1 MDGLVMIAA
10 SVLVL
15 YWIYRA
21 LYHWLHEPRAVNRL
35 ILGSG
40 EPLEPDDEAVL
51 LLESCGYAV
60 SSGKHR
66 LPIELELDGKPLQSR
81 IYVDYIAEKDGL
93 MYAVKM
99 ARERQ
104 PMNWTGS
111 GLRDRLLVYSLLLP
125 QMEGILV
132 VDMRDG
138 SVRMVKFLLD
148 NQ

>member
-15 YWIYRA
+15 YWVYRA
-21 LYHWLHEPRAVNRL
+21 FYNWLHEPRALNKL
-35 ILGSG
+35 ILGTG
-40 EPLEPDDEAVL
+40 EVLEPDDETVL
-51 LLESCGYAV
+51 FLESRGYAV

-93 MYAVKM
+93 TYAVKV

-104 PMNWTGS
+104 PIVWTGS

-125 QMEGILV
+125 QIEGILV
-132 VDMRDG
+132 VDLNEGTIRT
-138 SVRMVKFLLD
+138 VKFLLE